1 MSDDIKKMFSDAVE
15 KAVTEKEEI
24 SENSILHRILAT
36 NVDHYK
42 ICPFLSLNVD
52 DCPLCKIKN
61 L

>member
-1 MSDDIKKMFSDAVE
+1 MSIDIKEMFAEEAE
-15 KAVTEKEEI
+15 KAIKEKEDI
-24 SENSILHRILAT
+24 GENSILHRILAT

-42 ICPFLSLNVD
+42 ICPFRSLNVD